1 LKVPAGDVGQGGKVS
16 RLDYGDWR
24 DDAVYSNTSPK
35 QDRERRRAIERAHAE
50 EEARRADP
58 EVMAARAAEAEA
70 DAKALAVRLHAHNTL
85 KYGEDVAEELAEID
99 RSIRDL
105 RARRAALPPL
115 GPEYRVLETQICAL
129 TSRYRAIVW
138 PSAEGEGQ

>member
-1 LKVPAGDVGQGGKVS
+1 MS

-35 QDRERRRAIERAHAE
+35 QDRERRRAIERGHAE

-85 KYGEDVAEELAEID
+85 KYGEDIAAELAEIN
-99 RSIRDL
+99 RSTQDL
-105 RARRAALPPL
+105 KARCAGLPFL
-115 GPEYRVLETQICAL
+115 GLEYRVLEARICAL
-129 TSRYRAIVW
+129 TSRYREIVYGG
-138 PSAEGEGQ
+138 EGEGQ